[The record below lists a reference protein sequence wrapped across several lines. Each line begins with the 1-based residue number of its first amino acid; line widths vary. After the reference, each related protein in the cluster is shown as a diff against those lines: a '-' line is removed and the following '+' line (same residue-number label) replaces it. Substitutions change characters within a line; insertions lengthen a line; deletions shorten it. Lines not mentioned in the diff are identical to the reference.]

1 MLPVPFRLKNVVLFT
16 HPGFP
21 EATLEAR
28 AVMQFLA
35 EHHVDTTLC
44 TSRTD
49 EIDLRQVQRLDRYA
63 EAVRLHLAYLDAI
76 TREHGHDF
84 RAGFAEFCLQRA
96 SGGVR
101 R

>member
-1 MLPVPFRLKNVVLFT
+1 MTRFFSRLRSASAQT
-16 HPGFP
+16 RWAQTI
-21 EATLEAR
+21 EA
-28 AVMQFLA
+28 
-35 EHHVDTTLC
+35 
-44 TSRTD
+44 RTD